1 MRHVARGRCPPS
13 LCHSPDH
20 HEIDLRSLTRR
31 RDQNLP
37 NTERGTYIVKRLS
50 LLPLVAFVFAACE
63 QATDPDRAAELSTNA
78 TTNSAAAQCNGNM
91 GVRAYFAPG
100 LGPQDITGLRYKFH
114 VADNNQ
120 AGLGLKI
127 LFGFI
132 PLYTPEAARKYSL
145 ESNLY
150 TLGLRYVHPICTTW
164 PLIGTRE
171 GSKASL
177 RLAVP
182 DYAGQGKIGAK
193 TFHPSFFPL
202 QSYLIDNLP
211 IPKTDAISQLNLNNT
226 TTEVMITRGD
236 PVSENTGWRRLV
248 SDNSEW
254 KCVDSLDDDTYR
266 QWDASTT
273 VGPTTYNVAFALPE
287 SNASFISSAAPIIFR
302 TEFYLNPGLFKVYL
316 WDFQFMREST
326 GSWEPLTHWIVA
338 DHCGDASAY
347 GVRLE
352 DFEGQTVMEISNDGL
367 GSFLPEGTIF
377 DLPFH
382 VSIDIKPGSD
392 LNPINPR
399 SKGVIPV
406 AILTT
411 DTFDA
416 TTVDPE
422 SITFGPDGAA
432 KAHPQGHLEDVD
444 GDGDLDL
451 LLHFRTQETGI
462 QRGDT
467 EASLWGETFDGAPI
481 EGTDSIATL
490 KN

>member
-1 MRHVARGRCPPS
+1 M
-13 LCHSPDH
+13 
-20 HEIDLRSLTRR
+20 
-31 RDQNLP
+31 
-37 NTERGTYIVKRLS
+37 KRLS

-63 QATDPDRAAELSTNA
+63 QTTDPDRAAELSTNA

-91 GVRAYFAPG
+91 GVRAYFVPG

-132 PLYTPEAARKYSL
+132 PLYTPGAERTYSL

-150 TLGLRYVHPICTTW
+150 TLGLIYDHPICTTW
-164 PLIGTRE
+164 PLLGTRV
-171 GSKASL
+171 GSEASL
-177 RLAVP
+177 RLAIP
-182 DYAGQGKIGAK
+182 DYAGLGKTGMK
-193 TFHPSFFPL
+193 TFAPSVFPL
-202 QSYLIDNLP
+202 QNYLIDGLP
-211 IPKTDAISQLNLNNT
+211 IPKTDAISQLNLNQT
-226 TTEVMITRGD
+226 TTEVMITRG
-236 PVSENTGWRRLV
+236 GLV
-248 SDNSEW
+248 SDKMGW
-254 KCVDSLDDDTYR
+254 KCAGPLDADTYR
-266 QWDASTT
+266 QWDASAT
-273 VGPTTYNVAFALPE
+273 VGSTPYNVSFASPA
-287 SNASFISSAAPIIFR
+287 SNARFISSGAPIIFR
-302 TEFYLNPGLFKVYL
+302 TEFYLYPGLFKVYL
-316 WDFQFMREST
+316 WDFQLMREST
-326 GSWEPLTHWIVA
+326 ESWEPLTQWIV
-338 DHCGDASAY
+338 DDQCGDASAY
-347 GVRLE
+347 GVRLAN
-352 DFEGQTVMEISNDGL
+352 FEGQSVMEISNDGP
-367 GSFLPEGTIF
+367 GSFLQVGTIF
-377 DLPFH
+377 ALSMH
-382 VSIDIKPGSD
+382 VNIDIKPGSD

-399 SKGVIPV
+399 GKGVIPV

-411 DTFDA
+411 DSFDA
-416 TTVDPE
+416 KTVDPE

-451 LLHFRTQETGI
+451 LLHFRTQGTGI